1 VELKC
6 CDKKHFLGN
15 HKELWKILNAFGEQP
30 CYQFP
35 TWKRGGFLHLQKVRE
50 IALIQI
56 FVSIL

>member
-1 VELKC
+1 VTRSI
-6 CDKKHFLGN
+6 FLAIT
-15 HKELWKILNAFGEQP
+15 KELWKILNAFGEQP

-35 TWKRGGFLHLQKVRE
+35 SWKRGGFLHLQKVRE